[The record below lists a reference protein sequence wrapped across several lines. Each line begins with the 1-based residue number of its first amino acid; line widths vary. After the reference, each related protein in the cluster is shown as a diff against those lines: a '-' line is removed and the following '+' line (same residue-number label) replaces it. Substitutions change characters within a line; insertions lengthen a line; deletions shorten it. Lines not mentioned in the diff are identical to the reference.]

1 MKEEIK
7 KFFIENNKSGC
18 KSTEWWLSKNKPEL
32 YLNILNNSNDNSI
45 SFPEKIFL
53 YINDVKDVPKC
64 PHCGNN
70 VKYAGTLKKGYA
82 KYCSISCVNK
92 SQDHKDLIKK
102 NCYEKYGVDSYNQ
115 LDFVKE
121 NKRKSFMS
129 KYGADSPL
137 RCKEFLLKA
146 KNTMLSNYGTT
157 NPMKIEHVIENRK
170 KLVENGTEYNIITM
184 LNKIKDNTIQFISHD
199 HNKNLVFYCD
209 KCKNNFTINSSILS
223 DRISRHSKI
232 CNIYNPHKSY
242 LSVSNIIIDELLP
255 YNLNI
260 IIKDKNILNNK
271 EIDIY
276 FPDQKIG
283 IEYNGL
289 FWHSDRFKSK
299 TYHLDKTTLAES
311 KGVQLLHIFDNEW
324 NKKEDIVMSLIK
336 SKFSIFTYNYDI
348 KECEMKEINDI
359 EEIKTFTNDNDI
371 QGFINGDVY
380 LGLCYKNKLI
390 ATTIIKRTK
399 NESEFELLR
408 FTTKLNYNVN
418 ESLNHI

>member
-7 KFFIENNKSGC
+7 KFFTENNKSGH
-18 KSTEWWLSKNKPEL
+18 KSTERWLSKNKPEL
-32 YLNILNNSNDNSI
+32 YLNILNNSNDKSI
-45 SFPEKIFL
+45 SFLEKIFL
-53 YINDVKDVPKC
+53 YVNDIRDVPKC
-64 PHCGNN
+64 PYCGNN
-70 VKYAGTLKKGYA
+70 VKYAGTLNRGYS
-82 KYCSISCVNK
+82 KYCSITCLNK
-92 SQDHKDLIKK
+92 SQEHKDLVKN
-102 NCYEKYGVDSYNQ
+102 NCYIKYGVYSYNQ
-115 LDFVKE
+115 LDSVKE
-121 NKRKSFMS
+121 NKRKSS
-129 KYGADSPL
+129 IEKYGVDSPMKSIKIKL
-137 RCKEFLLKA
+137 NLKNVLLNK
-146 KNTMLSNYGTT
+146 YGVDS
-157 NPMKIEHVIENRK
+157 PMKIKHVIENRK
-170 KLVENGTEYNIITM
+170 KLVENGTEFNIANT
-184 LNKIKDNTIQFISHD
+184 LGKIKDETIKFISHD
-199 HNKNLVFYCD
+199 HEKNFIFHYIKCD
-209 KCKNNFTINSSILS
+209 NDFKINSNLLT
-223 DRISRHSKI
+223 SRMHWNSEI
-232 CNIYNPHKSY
+232 CINCNPYKSY
-242 LSVSNIIIDELLP
+242 STVSNIIIDELLP